1 MEFEYDPIK
10 SQRNKQKHGLD
21 FEQAKALWEDEDR
34 LVIPARSETEERNAI
49 FGKIK
54 NKIWVGFYTH
64 RGHAIRIFSVRRAR
78 EKEKQQYDS

>member
-10 SQRNKQKHGLD
+10 SQRNKQKHGID

-34 LVIPARSETEERNAI
+34 LVIPARSETEERYAI
-49 FGKIK
+49 LGKIK
-54 NKIWVGFYTH
+54 NRIWVGFYTH
-64 RGHAIRIFSVRRAR
+64 RGQGIRIFSVRRAH

>member
-10 SQRNKQKHGLD
+10 SRSNKQKHGID

-34 LVIPARSETEERNAI
+34 LVIPARSATEARFAI
-49 FGKIK
+49 LGKIR
-54 NKIWVGFYTH
+54 NKIWVGFCTH
-64 RGHAIRIFSVRRAR
+64 RGPAVRIFSVRRAH

>member
-10 SQRNKQKHGLD
+10 SQSNMQKHGID

-34 LVIPARSETEERNAI
+34 LVIPARSETEERYAI
-49 FGKIK
+49 LGKIK
-54 NKIWVGFYTH
+54 KKIWVGFYMH
-64 RGHAIRIFSVRRAR
+64 HGQAIRIFSVRRAH